1 MTRRRVARCIRTGRT
16 ELSVRPG
23 RGGSVLCKVGRV
35 PHSAAPRN
43 LLPPFLIS
51 TSPHPRI
58 PAQLHEYRLRLD
70 GHAWSIQHRGAIL
83 SEADETHYLGEQQG
97 LIPYGVMLWPSSIAL
112 AHELVARADSL
123 AGLRILELGAGTGL
137 PGIVAATLGAH
148 VVQTDRLDKALDL
161 CRDNCAR
168 NHVAIEHRIA
178 DWTDWHVD
186 ERYDLI
192 LGADVLYAERLHPF
206 LRHIFDANLAPTGR
220 LLMAD
225 PFRARSLPLL
235 EAMEA
240 DGWKIALTKWTVG
253 EEQSRLPIGIYELTH
268 P

>member
-1 MTRRRVARCIRTGRT
+1 LHRVVWHP
-16 ELSVRPG
+16 ERPRVIASDVSSRASEAS
-23 RGGSVLCKVGRV
+23 RGICTY
-35 PHSAAPRN
+35 
-43 LLPPFLIS
+43 LLPHI
-51 TSPHPRI
+51 RI
-58 PAQLHEYRLRLD
+58 PASPHSLTLHDYHLRLD

-83 SEADETHYLGEQQG
+83 SEADETRYLGEQQG

-112 AHELVARADSL
+112 AHELVARAPSL

-161 CRDNCAR
+161 CRRNCER
-168 NHVAIEHRIA
+168 NRVAVEHRIA

-192 LGADVLYAERLHPF
+192 IGADVLYAERLHTF
-206 LRHIFDANLAPTGR
+206 LRHIFDTNLAPAGR

-240 DGWKIALTKWTVG
+240 DGWKIALSKWTVG
-253 EEQSRLPIGIYELTH
+253 EEQSRLPIGVYELA
-268 P
+268 PP

>member
-1 MTRRRVARCIRTGRT
+1 MGAALAGRRSSRLQCPKT
-16 ELSVRPG
+16 SF
-23 RGGSVLCKVGRV
+23 
-35 PHSAAPRN
+35 PHFPIPAAPQ
-43 LLPPFLIS
+43 
-51 TSPHPRI
+51 PRRPDAI
-58 PAQLHEYRLRLD
+58 HDYHLRLG
-70 GHAWSIQHRGAIL
+70 GHAWSIEHRGAIL
-83 SEADETHYLGEQQG
+83 SEADETRYLGEQQG

-123 AGLRILELGAGTGL
+123 TGLRILELGAGTGL
-137 PGIVAATLGAH
+137 PGIVAASLGAH

-161 CRDNCAR
+161 CRLNCER

-192 LGADVLYAERLHPF
+192 LGADVIYAERLHSF
-206 LRHIFDANLAPTGR
+206 LRHIFDTNLAPAGR

-240 DGWKIALTKWTVG
+240 DGWKIALSKWTVG
-253 EEQSRLPIGIYELTH
+253 EAENRLPIGVYELSR